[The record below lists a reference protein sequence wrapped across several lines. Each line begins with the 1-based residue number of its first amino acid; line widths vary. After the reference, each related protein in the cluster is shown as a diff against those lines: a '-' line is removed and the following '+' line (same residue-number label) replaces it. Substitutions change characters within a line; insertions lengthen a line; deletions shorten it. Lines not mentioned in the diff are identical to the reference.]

1 MPGIRNLLLFLGKKS
16 FRCEQTL
23 LLCDPLVIGKLVKN
37 SQLCWGLSV
46 PQHNRDNLCGYA
58 IWLANWSFLV

>member
-37 SQLCWGLSV
+37 SQLCWEIKNHAKTITKYI
-46 PQHNRDNLCGYA
+46 PQPL
-58 IWLANWSFLV
+58 